1 MVSCNG
7 FVQRCDVND
16 GKASCVV
23 RTSCHTRVRRSD
35 SAAWHSRVYAAAQL
49 MMMMMDDGWWMMD
62 DGWWMM
68 VMMVMQVWSGA
79 QWDWPSTTTRSLSLT
94 GGRWMKS
101 SAASCSVI
109 STRRRHHHHPH
120 PHRLSLIV
128 LTMWS
133 SIHSC
138 RLCRSMNEFRQA
150 SCPSLTTTGQ
160 SANVYL
166 LTCFTSNQSWL
177 LYTARHLSKLY
188 KL

>member
-7 FVQRCDVND
+7 LVQRCDVND

-49 MMMMMDDGWWMMD
+49 MMMMMMMMMMD
-62 DGWWMM
+62 DGWW
-68 VMMVMQVWSGA
+68 MMVMQVWSGA

-120 PHRLSLIV
+120 PHPRRLSLIV

-138 RLCRSMNEFRQA
+138 RLCHSMNEFRQA